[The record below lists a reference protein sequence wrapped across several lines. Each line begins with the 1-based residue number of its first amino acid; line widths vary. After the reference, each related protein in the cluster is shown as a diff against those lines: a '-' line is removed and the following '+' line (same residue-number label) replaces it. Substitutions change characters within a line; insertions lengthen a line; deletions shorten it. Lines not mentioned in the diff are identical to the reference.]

1 MGRSHF
7 MGIAGVLDGPAG
19 SFLAALRHLFEQNA
33 WIKYVLEIFFL
44 VAAAAAVRIIAL
56 RLLRRWTG
64 DSQVKHK
71 NLIALVQR
79 LVTPALAIGVV
90 AACFNLFPLSGK
102 LLTVLNR
109 FFYITILALGMY
121 CAAKIALIFLN
132 QWLENSEGRKSLRE
146 PTQFAVRVLFATFG
160 TMILLENLGISL
172 TSVWTTLGVGSVAVA
187 LALQDTLSNFFAGI
201 YLRLDNPVGIGDYI
215 KLESGEEG
223 FVLERGW
230 RSTRIKALSNNMI
243 VIPNAKLASTIV
255 TNFSLPD
262 PHLSL
267 LIPISVNLNSDPQR
281 VEDILVEESSKA
293 LGTIP
298 GLLSD
303 SPPCVRFIPGFG
315 QNSLDFTLICTVGTY
330 VDQYLVQH
338 ELRMRIYNRLRGER
352 IAFPVVQ
359 SAVHVFADDGNHDAA
374 VSSLHSGKMQSGS
387 RQ

>member
-1 MGRSHF
+1 
-7 MGIAGVLDGPAG
+7 
-19 SFLAALRHLFEQNA
+19 
-33 WIKYVLEIFFL
+33 
-44 VAAAAAVRIIAL
+44 
-56 RLLRRWTG
+56 
-64 DSQVKHK
+64 
-71 NLIALVQR
+71 
-79 LVTPALAIGVV
+79 
-90 AACFNLFPLSGK
+90 
-102 LLTVLNR
+102 
-109 FFYITILALGMY
+109 MY
-121 CAAKIALIFLN
+121 CAAKVALIFLN
-132 QWLENSEGRKSLRE
+132 QWLENNEGRKSLRE

-223 FVLERGW
+223 FVVERGW

-267 LIPISVNLNSDPQR
+267 LIPVSVNLNSDPQR

-298 GLLSD
+298 GLISD
-303 SPPCVRFIPGFG
+303 SPPFVRFIPGFG

-338 ELRMRIYNRLRGER
+338 ELRKRIYNRLRDER

-374 VSSLHSGKMQSGS
+374 VNSLRSQKMQSGR